1 MADKNAY
8 KKDLLDNEKI
18 KPTYYIGGNIFT
30 SISNTKG
37 VF

>member
-8 KKDLLDNEKI
+8 KKDLLDVEKI
-18 KPTYYIGGNIFT
+18 KPTYYVGGNIFT
-30 SISNTKG
+30 SISNIKG